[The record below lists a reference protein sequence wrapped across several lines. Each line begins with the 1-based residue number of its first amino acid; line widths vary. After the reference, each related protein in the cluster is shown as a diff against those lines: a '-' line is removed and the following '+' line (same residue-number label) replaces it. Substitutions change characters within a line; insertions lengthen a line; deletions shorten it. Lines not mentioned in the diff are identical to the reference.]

1 MRHRGVHVGNF
12 YLVEK
17 AGDEAFTDEDE
28 EILVLFAAQA
38 ATAIANAR
46 TYRAERRARAD
57 LEALI
62 ETSPVGVVVF
72 EARTGALVSLN
83 REAARIV
90 KSLCG
95 PGQSAEQLLGVITCR
110 RADGREI
117 ALDRL
122 PLARALDRAE
132 TVRAE
137 EVVLSV
143 PDGAASRRSST
154 PPRSV
159 TRTARTTRSP
169 RWWSPCRTWRRCRK
183 SSACGPSSWA
193 W

>member
-17 AGDEAFTDEDE
+17 AGGEAFTDEDE

-90 KSLCG
+90 QDLCG
-95 PGQSAEQLLGVITCR
+95 PGQSAEHLLGVITCR

-137 EVVLSV
+137 EVVSRT
-143 PDGAASRRSST
+143 GAVSRRSST
-154 PPRSV
+154 PPRST

-169 RWWSPCRTWRRCRK
+169 RWWSPCRTWRRCRT

>member
-1 MRHRGVHVGNF
+1 MWFLARWAKCLSWQEVARVFRTSWDQVFRSVAMAVAWGRDHVDLTGIRAIGIDEIHWQRGSQF
-12 YLVEK
+12 LTLVY
-17 AGDEAFTDEDE
+17 
-28 EILVLFAAQA
+28 Q
-38 ATAIANAR
+38 
-46 TYRAERRARAD
+46 
-57 LEALI
+57 I

-90 KSLCG
+90 QDLCG

-137 EVVLSV
+137 EVVL
-143 PDGAASRRSST
+143 PSSH
-154 PPRSV
+154 
-159 TRTARTTRSP
+159 
-169 RWWSPCRTWRRCRK
+169 
-183 SSACGPSSWA
+183 SSAGLRTDGVSDDHCL
-193 W
+193 